1 MSDERRRQILSSLV
15 EVGPDIEAVYAEL
28 VTLPWDS
35 PAPLVTL
42 RARHVASVLRR
53 FLNGELDEVSVERWA
68 NAIESREDLAFDSAN
83 EESLRNI
90 VFTLANPELSDQLT
104 EQAAREY
111 INTLSPP

>member
-1 MSDERRRQILSSLV
+1 MSDERRRRILSALL
-15 EVGPDIEAVYAEL
+15 EVGPDIEGVYAEL
-28 VTLPWDS
+28 ATLPWDC

-42 RARHVASVLRR
+42 RTQHVTSVLRR
-53 FLNGELDEVSVERWA
+53 FLDGILDAVSIERWA
-68 NAIESREDLAFDSAN
+68 NAIESREDIAFDSAR

-90 VFTLANPELSDQLT
+90 VFALANPELSGQLT